1 MWVNK
6 RELTELNY
14 RHSAVAESGGRNN
27 IASLK
32 EPQIIPP
39 QIAMGRVVSLWF
51 WKDEKLCKVKEQ
63 EEQENRC

>member
-14 RHSAVAESGGRNN
+14 RHSSVVESGGRNN

-32 EPQIIPP
+32 EPQILPP
-39 QIAMGRVVSLWF
+39 SNSNGESCFFVILKG
-51 WKDEKLCKVKEQ
+51 
-63 EEQENRC
+63 

>member
-39 QIAMGRVVSLWF
+39 PNSNGESCFFVILKG
-51 WKDEKLCKVKEQ
+51 
-63 EEQENRC
+63 

>member
-14 RHSAVAESGGRNN
+14 RHSSVVESGGRNN

-32 EPQIIPP
+32 EPQILPPP
-39 QIAMGRVVSLWF
+39 QIAMGKVVSL
-51 WKDEKLCKVKEQ
+51 
-63 EEQENRC
+63 